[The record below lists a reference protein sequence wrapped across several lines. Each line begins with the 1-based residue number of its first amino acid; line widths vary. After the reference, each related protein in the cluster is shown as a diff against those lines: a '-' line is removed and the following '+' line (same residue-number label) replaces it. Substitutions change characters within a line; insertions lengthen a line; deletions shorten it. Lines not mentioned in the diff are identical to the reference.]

1 MKFSHMI
8 ISIVWASSP
17 LISNAFMIQ
26 PNSLNS
32 NNMRAFQ
39 PRTPTCLFETES
51 TIEHLPQSAVEL
63 TVTAP
68 GTATKAAYDKACVE
82 LSQNIEIPGFR
93 KGAKIP
99 AQVLEQVI
107 RQRNEG
113 KGGKHP
119 LRAQAITT
127 LINQL
132 VEPTLKK
139 NDLDPIGQPTMV
151 VPLEEMVESFQP
163 GEELTIKVRCD
174 VWPELK
180 WKQSTDGT
188 AVYKGLKGS
197 YTRKP
202 FNQVKL
208 DKALSDLKER
218 YASLDKIVDTSH
230 TLQMGDACVV
240 NMEGFMANPDG
251 TKGEPLPNAASGDRV
266 EVVLGQ
272 GRYMEGLVEGL
283 IGAKTG
289 DTVQVSVAFPE
300 VSRILTSLGQ
310 FLSAFLNG
318 FSLYCSQLMPLAT
331 TETPRQNARWQ
342 KSHL

>member
-1 MKFSHMI
+1 LNYPDTIVCSKEETTMKFSLTI
-8 ISIVWASSP
+8 LSLLWASSH
-17 LISNAFMIQ
+17 LVSNAFVVQ
-26 PNSLNS
+26 PV
-32 NNMRAFQ
+32 NNMRAFLH
-39 PRTPTCLFETES
+39 RTPTCLFETEAS
-51 TIEHLPQSAVEL
+51 IEHLPQSAVQL

-82 LSQNIEIPGFR
+82 LSQNIELPGFR

-99 AQVLEQVI
+99 PQVLEQVI

-119 LRAQAITT
+119 LRAQAITS

-139 NDLDPIGQPTMV
+139 LDLDPIGQPTMV

-163 GEELTIKVRCD
+163 GEDLTIKVRCD

-180 WKQSTDGT
+180 WKESPNGT

-202 FNQVKL
+202 FNRVKL
-208 DKALSDLKER
+208 DKTLSDLKER
-218 YASLDKIVDTSH
+218 YASLEKIVDPTH

-283 IGAKTG
+283 VGAKVAE
-289 DTVQVSVAFPE
+289 TVQVYVSFPE
-300 VSRILTSLGQ
+300 VGGVITTLTSSFCQGVRV
-310 FLSAFLNG
+310 
-318 FSLYCSQLMPLAT
+318 PEWILA
-331 TETPRQNARWQ
+331 A
-342 KSHL
+342 LF